1 MNQEYIAVIKKSWT
15 TEDIANHNLQD
26 PKAEEERM
34 TILTHKNK
42 TWLVRYYNQ
51 IKDLVEI
58 PVTAK
63 P

>member
-42 TWLVRYYNQ
+42 T
-51 IKDLVEI
+51 
-58 PVTAK
+58 
-63 P
+63 